1 MFGKVH
7 SIVYAIVV
15 ENETNGKIQV
25 GIHLRFLSFG
35 AYVLSFK
42 VSQQK

>member
-7 SIVYAIVV
+7 SKAYAIIVK
-15 ENETNGKIQV
+15 NETNGKIQV

-42 VSQQK
+42 VSQLK